1 MKRTVTAGAV
11 MLVSL
16 SSVAFAQT
24 TPAPASTA
32 ATALPAK
39 TATAAAPA
47 GGTDL
52 QQELTTSLQQSGFTN
67 VKVRPDAFIVQA
79 KDQSGAPVTVLLNAD
94 SVEIVADGDSVAKT
108 NVKSNF
114 TSVPANE
121 DLSSKLVGLDIYNS
135 ANKDIGTIKDVA
147 FSDKGVKAY
156 IVGVGGFIGMD
167 EHYVAIR
174 PSAVTINYDA
184 TAKKWHAAMETSVD
198 ELKAA
203 PEYKYPSAS

>member
-1 MKRTVTAGAV
+1 MKRTVSAGAV
-11 MLVSL
+11 MLISL
-16 SSVAFAQT
+16 SSAALAQT
-24 TPAPASTA
+24 TPGPASTA
-32 ATALPAK
+32 STASPTK

-47 GGTDL
+47 SGTDL
-52 QQELTTSLQQSGFTN
+52 QQQLTTSLQQSGFTD
-67 VKVRPDAFIVQA
+67 VKVKPDAFIVQA
-79 KDQSGAPVTVLLNAD
+79 KDQTGAPVTVLLNAN
-94 SVEIVADGDSVAKT
+94 SVEILADEDSVAKT
-108 NVKSNF
+108 NAKSSF

-121 DLSSKLVGLDIYNS
+121 DLSSKLIGLDIYNG

-147 FSDKGVKAY
+147 FSAKGVKAY

-174 PSAVTINYDA
+174 PSAITINYDS

-203 PEYKYPSAS
+203 PEYKYPGAS